1 MGLALGGYGLT
12 LDLNQAVT
20 HERFAGLIGVS
31 RVAVTQMIT
40 QGILVD
46 GDPVGR
52 WLLVYTS
59 RLREEA
65 AGRSTDQLTE
75 RTRLEKAKADYQ
87 ELVNGEKRGELVKVT
102 EVRRVFATVSRR
114 AAAILEGVPA
124 KLKRE
129 IAGVTD
135 ESLALIEEKLNQA
148 RAELADIDF
157 DATEET
163 EVADALV

>member
-1 MGLALGGYGLT
+1 MGFALWGYLLT
-12 LDLNQAVT
+12 VDMDQAVT
-20 HERFAGLIGVS
+20 HERFGALVGIS

-124 KLKRE
+124 KVLKDNTKKRE
-129 IAGVTD
+129 LFAERGLSVMQALRD
-135 ESLALIEEKLNQA
+135 EHGLAAVASLA
-148 RAELADIDF
+148 
-157 DATEET
+157 
-163 EVADALV
+163 

>member
-1 MGLALGGYGLT
+1 M
-12 LDLNQAVT
+12 DQPVT
-20 HERFAGLIGVS
+20 HERFGALVGIS
-31 RVAVTQMIT
+31 RVAVTQMVSA
-40 QGILVD
+40 GILVD

-52 WLLVYTS
+52 WLLVYTG

-87 ELVNGEKRGELVKVT
+87 ELVNGEKRGELVKVAD
-102 EVRRVFATVSRR
+102 VRQVFATVSRR
-114 AAAILEGVPA
+114 GAAILEGVPA

-129 IAGVTD
+129 VAGITD
-135 ESLALIEEKLNQA
+135 ETLSLIEEKLNQA

-157 DATEET
+157 ISTEEV
-163 EVADALV
+163 EADALV